1 MKTFKLFLIL
11 ALIGFTVSAQSTW
24 NVDKAHSK
32 VRFTIAHMVISEV
45 EGDFTSFTGSITN
58 SKADFSD
65 AQFTFSIDVNSVNTD
80 NAKRDGHL
88 KSPDFFDAEKYPKIT
103 FKSTS
108 ISKKDDNHFAL
119 KGNLTM
125 HGVTKP
131 INLEVQYTG
140 TIKDPWGGTRAAFK
154 IKGLIKRSDYGLKYN
169 SVMDNGGVV
178 IGDEVHLSV
187 KLETVKA
194 KK

>member
-1 MKTFKLFLIL
+1 MKTFKLFLFL
-11 ALIGFTVSAQSTW
+11 TLIGFTASAQNIW
-24 NVDKAHSK
+24 HIDKAHSK

-58 SKADFSD
+58 NKADFSD

-88 KSPDFFDAEKYPKIT
+88 KSPDFFDADKYPEIT

-108 ISKKDDNHFAL
+108 ISKKDDNHYTL
-119 KGNLTM
+119 KGNLSM

-131 INLEVQYTG
+131 INLDVQYTG

>member
-11 ALIGFTVSAQSTW
+11 TFIGFTATAQNTW

-45 EGDFTSFTGSITN
+45 EGNFTNFTGSVTN
-58 SKADFSD
+58 TKDDFSD
-65 AQFTFSIDVNSVNTD
+65 AQFTFNIDVNSVDTD
-80 NAKRDGHL
+80 NAKRDTHL
-88 KSPDFFDAEKYPKIT
+88 KSPDFFDAAKYPNIT

-108 ISKKDDNHFAL
+108 ISKKDDKHFTI

-131 INLEVQYTG
+131 INLDGQFTG

-154 IKGLIKRSDYGLKYN
+154 IKGRIKRSDYGLKYN

-194 KK
+194 K